1 MNSSAVRRP
10 FPAFSLVL
18 ISVFVATAAHAAD
31 AAAVPPNPALDT
43 VWIVAAAAL
52 VFLMQAGFALLESGA
67 SRTKNTVNVILKN
80 YTDVCLGSI
89 VFWAVGF
96 GLMFGTNPTGWF
108 GTDRFALGYAEAG
121 DWTFLL
127 FQTMFAAT
135 AATIAS
141 GAMAERVRFEGYLI
155 ASLLC
160 TALVY
165 PVFGSWAWGAQHDGQ
180 GWLRAS
186 GFIDFAGSTV
196 VHSVGGWFAL
206 AGVIVLGPRLG
217 RFGSD
222 GSPRSIPGHSLPFV
236 AMGGFILWFGW
247 FGFNGGSTLAAQV
260 SIGQIVLNTH
270 LAASAG
276 AAGAY
281 LLLLLRGQ
289 PLTVSNLVNGSLA
302 GLVAITAGCATM
314 RPHWA
319 VVSGL
324 VAGALVL
331 VAQAAIERRRWDDVV
346 GAVAVHGVCGAW
358 GTLAA
363 GLFHVDGLFDPARI
377 GVQLLGIGAA
387 FVWAFPLGWLIFRAI
402 AALGLLRASVQDQQR
417 GLDYS
422 EHAEV
427 GYSEFQRDLLH
438 GGRVNG

>member
-1 MNSSAVRRP
+1 MPLDRCSLRRIAAAFVPLVPSLASAAEP
-10 FPAFSLVL
+10 
-18 ISVFVATAAHAAD
+18 AAD
-31 AAAVPPNPALDT
+31 AAKAAADT

-67 SRTKNTVNVILKN
+67 SRSKNTVNVILKN
-80 YTDVCLGSI
+80 YTDVCLGSL
-89 VFWAVGF
+89 VFWLVGF
-96 GLMFGTNPTGWF
+96 GLMFGANPTGWL
-108 GTDRFALGYAEAG
+108 GTDRFALGYAAAG
-121 DWTFLL
+121 DWTFIL

-141 GAMAERVRFEGYLI
+141 GALAERVRFEGYLI

-165 PVFGSWAWGAQHDGQ
+165 PVFGAWAWGAQHDGQ
-180 GWLRAS
+180 GWLRAL

-217 RFGSD
+217 RYGPD
-222 GSPRSIPGHSLPFV
+222 GTVRPMPGHSLPLV

-247 FGFNGGSTLAAQV
+247 FGFNGGSTLAAQA

-281 LLLLLRGQ
+281 LHSLLRGQ
-289 PLTVSNLVNGSLA
+289 PLTVMNLVNGSLG
-302 GLVAITAGCATM
+302 GLVAITAGCASM
-314 RPHWA
+314 QPHWA
-319 VVSGL
+319 VVTGL
-324 VAGALVL
+324 AAGALVL
-331 VAQAAIERRRWDDVV
+331 AAQLWIERRGWDDVV
-346 GAVAVHGVCGAW
+346 GAVAVHGVCGVW

-363 GLFHVDGLFDPARI
+363 GLFHQDGLFDPARI
-377 GVQLLGIGAA
+377 GVQLVGIAAA
-387 FVWAFPLGWLIFRAI
+387 FLWTFPLGWLIFKVL
-402 AALGLLRASVQDQQR
+402 AAMGLLRASVQDQQR

-422 EHAEV
+422 EHAEI
-427 GYSEFQRDLLH
+427 GYPEFQRDLLH
-438 GGRVNG
+438 AGRSEV